1 MIGDRGFQIDDGLR
15 MRSYMMPVTIDGL
28 RSMREHIRDNFP
40 LEDMAEIFGLNLNAT
55 NKAATEIASQIMH
68 RTYIYQFVIKR
79 PKQPALTQIQQNHRN
94 KMIYEYFRGKMTEIL
109 YQVPQCIP
117 PEHFED

>member
-79 PKQPALTQIQQNHRN
+79 PKQPALTQIQQNRRN